1 MKPSFRYWVL
11 LRYSVLSFWLCLK
24 LVALS
29 VYCGYRCYLRMGW
42 DSVLQILDLSSHG
55 EFKLIDNKQKEQIYR
70 WIDIQIYLE
79 IDRQI
84 DIQRDGYTADI
95 QRDRYIDR
103 QRDIQIYSEID
114 RQIDKQIDRYLARK
128 IFSEI
133 DRQIDIQIFSE
144 IDRQIKSEHISKRE
158 TWMDHSF
165 LIRQSFF
172 RCPCQSDLTLQR
184 WRVRSIGLDD
194 VEMEGRSGQSDFT
207 LQKWRVRSI
216 GLDTLEMEVPVDRT

>member
-84 DIQRDGYTADI
+84 DIQRDRYTADI

-103 QRDIQIYSEID
+103 QRDIQKD
-114 RQIDKQIDRYLARK
+114 
-128 IFSEI
+128 SEI

-184 WRVRSIGLDD
+184 WRVRSIRLDD

-216 GLDTLEMEVPVDRT
+216 GLDTLEMEDPVNRT

>member
-84 DIQRDGYTADI
+84 DIQRDRYTADI

-103 QRDIQIYSEID
+103 QRDIQIDSEIYRQIARQID
-114 RQIDKQIDRYLARK
+114 RQIN
-128 IFSEI
+128 
-133 DRQIDIQIFSE
+133 RQIDIQR
-144 IDRQIKSEHISKRE
+144 DRQIDRYTDIQR
-158 TWMDHSF
+158 D
-165 LIRQSFF
+165 RQI
-172 RCPCQSDLTLQR
+172 D
-184 WRVRSIGLDD
+184 
-194 VEMEGRSGQSDFT
+194 
-207 LQKWRVRSI
+207 
-216 GLDTLEMEVPVDRT
+216 